1 MASAASFGEG
11 FRRRTLSALR
21 SAWERDHWHPRFGL
35 PDAFNDAIHQAA
47 LAVAP
52 GSDTRIL
59 RQSGPWVQRTLFA
72 IDQGPMLLHLENA
85 QSGLIWELLAQNAN
99 IQRALARLIV
109 PTQILLEG
117 EE

>member
-1 MASAASFGEG
+1 
-11 FRRRTLSALR
+11 
-21 SAWERDHWHPRFGL
+21 
-35 PDAFNDAIHQAA
+35 
-47 LAVAP
+47 
-52 GSDTRIL
+52 
-59 RQSGPWVQRTLFA
+59 
-72 IDQGPMLLHLENA
+72 MLLHLENA

>member
-1 MASAASFGEG
+1 
-11 FRRRTLSALR
+11 
-21 SAWERDHWHPRFGL
+21 
-35 PDAFNDAIHQAA
+35 
-47 LAVAP
+47 VAP

-85 QSGLIWELLAQNAN
+85 QSGLIWGLLAQNAN
-99 IQRALARLIV
+99 IQRALARFIV